1 MERTDACAGSLHFLN
16 VRFSTFASIIFGFLV
31 GNSFFLGLTDK
42 ESVVLPYNE
51 LFLDNLSIIR
61 TNSHVVWEMLY
72 LRSEFNVEPLPE

>member
-1 MERTDACAGSLHFLN
+1 MERIDACAVSLHFLN
-16 VRFSTFASIIFGFLV
+16 VGFSTFASIIFGFLV

-42 ESVVLPYNE
+42 ESVVLPYND

>member
-1 MERTDACAGSLHFLN
+1 MERTDACAGPLHFLN
-16 VRFSTFASIIFGFLV
+16 VGFSTFASVIFGFLV

-42 ESVVLPYNE
+42 ESVVLPYND

-61 TNSHVVWEMLY
+61 TNSHVVWRMLY